1 MGFEIRYHY
10 HPKAEEGVGYDME
23 KKEVMTKKVGKSFD
37 ETPLEKL
44 AGAIM
49 SQMARRDI
57 LIFDVEVDEFVRKS
71 VNFKETKDGRGIVLK
86 NKRFSFNSTADM
98 VASDVYEDYEEVGGE
113 LLPHEIA
120 MQPRPQQPLPPGLQP
135 HEMIDQRNVTDD
147 LYGNPN
153 RPVPVKRQP
162 MSQKYNIN
170 PNKIL
175 YWAYFEPEFYAA
187 QARGMGLKFTVNKK
201 YPVHHV
207 VQINNKLDM
216 QKLVLT
222 DDTGRQVEVEDKFF
236 TPAGAGLTGGFEAD
250 VQKSEGR
257 QPKLMYQDEL
267 VIDPSHV
274 KYAEAGAL
282 VAQHQGN
289 FHGDIDIRANQRMAA
304 QNIPAGI
311 PLDDGT
317 IPDDLMQIPDIRPGR
332 KSV

>member
-1 MGFEIRYHY
+1 MGFEVRYHY
-10 HPKAEEGVGYDME
+10 HPKASEGVGYDME

-86 NKRFSFNSTADM
+86 NKRFSFNATADM
-98 VASDVYEDYEEVGGE
+98 VASDVHEDYYEDGGE
-113 LLPHEIA
+113 LQPHEIA
-120 MQPRPQQPLPPGLQP
+120 LQPRPLPAGVQP
-135 HEMIDQRNVTDD
+135 HELIDQRNVTDD
-147 LYGNPN
+147 LYANPN

-170 PNKIL
+170 PNKVL
-175 YWAYFEPEFYAA
+175 YWVYFEPEFYGS
-187 QARGMGLKFTVNKK
+187 QARGMGLKFTENKK

-207 VQINNKLDM
+207 VQHPSGRMDL
-216 QKLVLT
+216 QKLVVT
-222 DDTGRQVEVEDKFF
+222 DDAGRQVEVEDKFF
-236 TPAGAGLTGGFEAD
+236 TSAGAGLSMGFEAD
-250 VQKSEGR
+250 VQKNQGR
-257 QPKLMYQDEL
+257 QPKLMYADEL
-267 VIDPSHV
+267 VIDPSRV

-289 FHGDIDIRANQRMAA
+289 FPTDIDIRANRMAP
-304 QNIPAGI
+304 QNIPDGI
-311 PLDDGT
+311 PVDDGT
-317 IPDDLMQIPDIRPGR
+317 IPDDLLEIPDIRPGR
-332 KSV
+332 KTV

>member
-10 HPKAEEGVGYDME
+10 HPKNEDGVGYNME
-23 KKEVMTKKVGKSFD
+23 KKEVLTKKIGKSFD

-44 AGAIM
+44 AGAVM

-98 VASDVYEDYEEVGGE
+98 VSSDVHEEYYEEEGE
-113 LLPHEIA
+113 LQPHEIA
-120 MQPRPQQPLPPGLQP
+120 LQHRPQLPAGMQP
-135 HEMIDQRNVTDD
+135 HELLDQRNATDD
-147 LYGNPN
+147 LYANPN

-162 MSQKYNIN
+162 TSQKYNIN
-170 PNKIL
+170 PKKVI
-175 YWAYFEPEFYAA
+175 YWAYFEPEFYAS
-187 QARGMGLKFTVNKK
+187 QARGMGLKFTENKK

-207 VQINNKLDM
+207 IQVNNKLDM
-216 QKLVLT
+216 QKLVVT

-236 TPAGAGLTGGFEAD
+236 TPAGAGLTGGFESD
-250 VQKSEGR
+250 VRKLEGR

-267 VIDPSHV
+267 VIDPSRV

-282 VAQHQGN
+282 VAQHQN
-289 FHGDIDIRANQRMAA
+289 TFPSDIDIRAARP
-304 QNIPAGI
+304 QNIPSGI
-311 PLDDGT
+311 PVDDGSV
-317 IPDDLMQIPDIRPGR
+317 PDEVLAMPDIRPSKRG
-332 KSV
+332 